1 MNKPR
6 FSNAAEEQDVAT
18 GGGDRRGNDRFRS
31 VCRIAKVVRDGDV
44 GLWIVRNLSDR
55 GMMLSA
61 DVPVAVGERLQI
73 ALSDTVVLDAK
84 VVWSKDGRCGV
95 ALDEEVDGAGVLKQ
109 LAAEQRAGD
118 YRAPRLPVH
127 SRARAVTED
136 GATSQIDL
144 VDMSQNGAGYIHGDH
159 LEVGK
164 QIQLT
169 LAGGIQ
175 RRAIVRWS
183 RGGRGGLWFTAPLER
198 ADLESIRRF
207 ET

>member
-6 FSNAAEEQDVAT
+6 FSSLAEQHDVGAE
-18 GGGDRRGNDRFRS
+18 GDRRGTDRFRT

-44 GLWIVRNLSDR
+44 GLWLVRNLSDR

-61 DVPVAVGERLQI
+61 DVPIAVGERLQI
-73 ALSDTVVLDAK
+73 ALSDTVVFDAK

-95 ALDEEVDGAGVLKQ
+95 TLDEEVDGAGVLKR

-127 SRARAVTED
+127 TRAQAVSEE
-136 GATSQIDL
+136 GVTSEIEL

-164 QIQLT
+164 QFQVV
-169 LAGGIQ
+169 LAGGIK

-198 ADLESIRRF
+198 GDLESIRRF